1 MIRFLVTDLDGT
13 LLRSDKS
20 ISDYSI
26 SVLRQCRKDGI
37 LIAFAT
43 ARSLP
48 SAAHYLTRFM
58 PDVFIGYGGAFT
70 MEKGKITRQFPLP
83 FQTVSCLLRCFAIYP
98 QVTVIHA
105 NRQDITLTN
114 LKTEAAKDPAHYRYT
129 DFAHIP
135 PDNYLKISV
144 RCSDPDVVTQIV
156 KQFPECRLQIYSGE
170 NFYTFSHIGA
180 TKWNA
185 LKKVAASYSVGFSEI
200 SAFGDDQN
208 DLEMIQNC
216 GYGVATENAIP
227 EVKHVARFS
236 CPSNDD
242 DGVAK
247 WIENA
252 HLLKNSI

>member
-1 MIRFLVTDLDGT
+1 MIRFLATDLDNT

-26 SVLRQCRKDGI
+26 SVLQQCRKEGI

-48 SAAHYLTRFM
+48 SAQPYLSRFM

-70 MEKGKITRQFPLP
+70 MEKGKITRQCPLQ
-83 FQTVSCLLRCFAIYP
+83 FQTVGRLLRCCAMYP
-98 QVTVIHA
+98 QVAVIHA

-114 LKTEAAKDPAHYRYT
+114 LKTEAIEDPTHYCYM
-129 DFAHIP
+129 DFADIP
-135 PDNYLKISV
+135 PDNYFKISV
-144 RCSDPDVVTQIV
+144 RCSDPDAVIQIAN
-156 KQFPECRLQIYSGE
+156 QNSECRLQIYAEE
-170 NFYTFSHIGA
+170 NFYTFSHISA

-185 LKKVAASYSVGFSEI
+185 LKKVAASYSVRLYEI
-200 SAFGDDQN
+200 AAFGNDQN

-216 GYGVATENAIP
+216 GYGIAMKNAISG
-227 EVKHVARFS
+227 VKHAARFS
-236 CPSNDD
+236 CLTNDN

-247 WIENA
+247 WIENF
-252 HLLKNSI
+252 LLFKK

>member
-26 SVLRQCRKDGI
+26 SILQQCRENGI
-37 LIAFAT
+37 LTAFAT

-48 SAAHYLTRFM
+48 SAAPYLSRFM
-58 PDVFIGYGGAFT
+58 PDAFIGYGGAFT
-70 MEKGKITRQFPLP
+70 MVKGKLTEQFALP
-83 FQTVSCLLRCFAIYP
+83 FETVERFLKCCAIDP
-98 QVTVIHA
+98 RIAVIHV

-114 LKTEAAKDPAHYRYT
+114 LKTEAAKDPAHYCYT

-135 PDNYLKISV
+135 PDHYLKMSV
-144 RCSDPDVVTQIV
+144 RCSEPNAIAQIA
-156 KQFPECRLQIYSGE
+156 KKFPECRLQVYSGE
-170 NFYTFSHIGA
+170 DFYTFYYIGA

-185 LKKVAASYSVGFSEI
+185 LKKVAASYSVCFSEI
-200 SAFGDDQN
+200 AAFGDDQN

-227 EVKHVARFS
+227 EVKRMARFS
-236 CPSNDD
+236 CPSNDN

-247 WIENA
+247 WIEKF
-252 HLLKNSI
+252 LLIQK